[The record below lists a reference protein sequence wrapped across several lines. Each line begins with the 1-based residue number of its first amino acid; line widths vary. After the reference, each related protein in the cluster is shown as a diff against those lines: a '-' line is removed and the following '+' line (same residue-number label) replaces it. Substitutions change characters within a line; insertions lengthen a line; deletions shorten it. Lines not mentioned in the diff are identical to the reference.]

1 MAIGFLGAG
10 NMAGAI
16 IRGLC
21 AHGWSG
27 SEIFAYDPDEKK
39 VAALREACG
48 IQAAGSPEELPA
60 VTATLVVA
68 VKPQV
73 LPAALPP
80 LREQLQKWKPLV
92 LSIAAGTTLDTLSSF
107 TGGNLPL
114 CRVMPNL
121 NATVGEAVSAYCV
134 GPLVTA
140 EHKALIERILQAFG
154 TALELPEHQFS
165 IFSALGGCS
174 PAFTLLYIDALAE
187 AGVRGGLTKA
197 QALSVATQAVYG
209 TAKLLQETGEHPR
222 VLIDRVCSPG
232 GTTIE
237 GLSAL
242 QRSGFEAAVLEA
254 AKQSCERDQRLQKT

>member
-10 NMAGAI
+10 NMASAI

-21 AHGWSG
+21 AHGWNG
-27 SEIFAYDPDEKK
+27 SEIFAYDTDGDKLK
-39 VAALREACG
+39 ALQETCG
-48 IQAAGSPEELPA
+48 IQVVGSPEELPA
-60 VTATLVVA
+60 LTTTLVVA

-73 LPAALPP
+73 LSVALPP
-80 LREQLQKWKPLV
+80 LREQLQKWRPLV
-92 LSIAAGTTLDTLSSF
+92 LSIAAGTTLDTLSSL

-121 NATVGEAVSAYCV
+121 CATVGAAVSAFCV
-134 GPLVTA
+134 SSLVTA
-140 EHKALIERILQAFG
+140 EQKALITRLLNAFG

-187 AGVRGGLTKA
+187 AGVRGGLPKS
-197 QALSVATQAVYG
+197 QALEVAAQAVYG
-209 TAKLLQETGEHPR
+209 AAKLLQESGEHPR
-222 VLIDRVCSPG
+222 TLIDRVCSPA

-242 QRSGFEAAVLEA
+242 QHAGFEAAVMDA
-254 AKQSCERDQRLQKT
+254 AQKSCDRDRQLQKA